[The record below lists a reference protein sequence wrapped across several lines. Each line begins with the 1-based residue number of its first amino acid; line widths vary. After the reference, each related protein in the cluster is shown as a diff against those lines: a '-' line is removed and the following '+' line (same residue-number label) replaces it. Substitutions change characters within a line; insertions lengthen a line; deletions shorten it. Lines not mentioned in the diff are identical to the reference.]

1 MVTALKELQFATKA
15 QLDTAIQ
22 DLSLGIV
29 KWANSNLQERI
40 ALLKKTHAS
49 IATASEDW
57 AKAAILAKGT
67 PQGSLEGEEW
77 MSGPYATLN
86 GFTAVIES
94 LEKLAQGKSPLD
106 GVKASKAPNGRI
118 KFRMLPSNF
127 YEFNLFHGFR
137 GDLWL
142 EPGVSEAEARAKA
155 GLGAKRLGENG
166 GVGLVLGAGN
176 ISAIGPLDMLYELIA
191 HNRAVVLKLNP
202 TFGSLLD
209 IYKQAFAPLIE
220 ANLLRVVNGDAETG
234 AYLTDHIGIKHV
246 HITGSGITHDKIVW
260 GSTTTKVG
268 RPILNKPIT
277 SELGGVSPIIIVP
290 GKWSKADLR
299 YQAENVVTQR
309 THNGGHNCIAGQAI
323 ILSKDWEQKDEFLTI
338 VAEEFE
344 KAAKRPTWYPGS
356 EAKLAAA
363 QAAYPNAKRIKDTL
377 LIEVNEQTS
386 QDLLTTEYFAPVLG
400 HIALEGTDVDFFR
413 NAVAFAN
420 NELDGSLGASIIVA
434 PRDRKAMGQA
444 FENTLADL
452 RYGTIGINVWS
463 AIGFLVPSLSWGA
476 FAGNTLENVG
486 SGIGIVHNSHLVERT
501 ERSVIWGPFRP
512 FPRSFINGEIALSPK
527 PAWFVTARSAKDTAQ
542 KLTQFSVKPSV
553 TKMLKIFVDAFK
565 A

>member
-1 MVTALKELQFATKA
+1 MIKIVQDIPFATEA
-15 QLDTAIQ
+15 QLDTAMK
-22 DLSLGIV
+22 DLTSGIA
-29 KWANSNLQERI
+29 KWAKLDLQGRI
-40 ALLKKTHAS
+40 DLLKKTHAS
-49 IATASEDW
+49 IATASEEW
-57 AKAAILAKGT
+57 AKTAISAKGT

-77 MSGPYATLN
+77 MSGPYATLS

-94 LEKLAQGKSPLD
+94 LEKLAKGKSPLD
-106 GVKASKAPNGRI
+106 GVKATKAPNGRI
-118 KFRMLPSNF
+118 KFKMLPSNF

-142 EPGVSEAEARAKA
+142 EPGISEAEARANA

-191 HNRAVVLKLNP
+191 HNRAVMLKLNP
-202 TFGSLLD
+202 TFGSLLNV
-209 IYKQAFAPLIE
+209 YKQAFAPLIE

-234 AYLTDHIGIKHV
+234 AYLTNHPGISHV

-260 GSTTTKVG
+260 GSTTEKTG
-268 RPILNKPIT
+268 TPRLSKPIT

-290 GKWSKADLR
+290 GKWSKADLQ

-323 ILSKDWEQKDEFLTI
+323 ILSKDWEQKDEFLAI
-338 VAEEFE
+338 VAEELE
-344 KAAKRPTWYPGS
+344 KASKRSAWYPGS
-356 EAKLAAA
+356 AAKLAAA

-377 LIEVNEQTS
+377 FIEVNKQTS
-386 QDLLTTEYFAPVLG
+386 QELLTTEYFAPVLG
-400 HIALEGTDVDFFR
+400 HVAFEGTGTRFFR
-413 NAVAFAN
+413 HAVAFAN
-420 NELDGSLGASIIVA
+420 KKLDGSLGASIIVA
-434 PRDRKAMGQA
+434 PRDRKAMGQD
-444 FENTLADL
+444 FENILADL

-463 AIGFLVPSLSWGA
+463 AIGFLVPSLRWGA

-486 SGIGIVHNSHLVERT
+486 SGIGIVHNAHLVERT

-553 TKMLKIFVDAFK
+553 TKMLQIFVDAFK